1 MEFLRENLQAFGQK
15 GHLCRM
21 DGDLSGLSG
30 KDLAFNT
37 HNISDIKFLKIFIV
51 VFSNIVPCNVG
62 LDIPFQIL
70 NVTERRFPHHT
81 LLHDTTR
88 YGNFPTFQLLKVVL
102 DLLAVMCHI
111 IFGNQKRVRPT
122 CLKIRQFF
130 TAHLSQLVQILILH
144 ILLLFC
150 HCFHSFSLSD
160 RCVLPRSAAI

>member
-1 MEFLRENLQAFGQK
+1 MELLRKNLKALGKQLNLLGMN
-15 GHLCRM
+15 RN
-21 DGDLSGLSG
+21 LSGLCLKNRTLDSY
-30 KDLAFNT
+30 
-37 HNISDIKFLKIFIV
+37 NISNIKFLKIFIV

-144 ILLLFC
+144 ILLLFQQDTPEYM
-150 HCFHSFSLSD
+150 L
-160 RCVLPRSAAI
+160 